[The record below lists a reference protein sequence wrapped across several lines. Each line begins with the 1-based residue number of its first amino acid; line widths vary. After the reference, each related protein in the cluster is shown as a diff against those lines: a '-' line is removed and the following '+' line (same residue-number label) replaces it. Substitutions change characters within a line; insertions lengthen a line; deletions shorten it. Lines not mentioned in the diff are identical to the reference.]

1 VGNILTLKNFIYFNL
16 LLTLVKFIYSLNYG
30 DKLFDME
37 WKILYENL
45 VHNFS
50 LSYYK
55 INGVSIPSV
64 YMPPLYAYFLY
75 LFSFFNLP
83 EIFTVQIVLFAQCIM
98 SGISGYVLFRILNNF
113 FAEKYSYL
121 VAIAYI
127 LYPLNFYSPS
137 QISSV
142 TLQVFL
148 FNLYL
153 YFFINFLKNKNFIFF
168 GVVSG
173 FLMLI
178 RGEFWL
184 LFFFSIIFLLFK
196 NIREG
201 KKIFYA
207 CLIGII
213 VITPYLVRNYLI
225 FDKLILTK
233 SSGYNLWRGN
243 SFELN
248 INGNSNT
255 LTFSKDLINI
265 ENNLINK
272 NQLHLYELY
281 IDDYY
286 YEKAKKNIFEN
297 QYLYF
302 IHYIKKF
309 ISFSIFNYNSTYL
322 NYFNP
327 LVFIPELIISIFA
340 ILGISKNIFSRNRFK
355 ALLLVIF
362 FYLILIPV
370 FFILPRYKLFIL
382 PVYFI
387 FVAYFFDGLLSKKN
401 FFQKTI
407 QQSK

>member
-1 VGNILTLKNFIYFNL
+1 MLNLKNFVYFNL
-16 LLTLVKFIYSLNYG
+16 LLIVVKFIYSVNFG
-30 DKLFDME
+30 DKFFDTE

-45 VHNFS
+45 VYDFS

-55 INGVSIPSV
+55 INGVNVPSV

-83 EIFTVQIVLFAQCIM
+83 EIFTVQIILFVQCIL

-121 VAIAYI
+121 VTIAYI
-127 LYPLNFYSPS
+127 LYPLNFYSSS

-148 FNLYL
+148 FILYL

-168 GVVSG
+168 GIISG
-173 FLMLI
+173 FSMLI

-184 LFFFSIIFLLFK
+184 LFFFSIIFLLLK
-196 NIREG
+196 NKKEG
-201 KKIFYA
+201 KKVFLA
-207 CLIGII
+207 SLIGII
-213 VITPYLVRNYLI
+213 VISPYLVRNYII

-233 SSGYNLWRGN
+233 SSGYNLWKGN
-243 SFELN
+243 SSEFD
-248 INGNSNT
+248 INGDSNT
-255 LTFSKDLINI
+255 LIFNKDLKNI
-265 ENNLINK
+265 ENNLISK

-286 YEKAKKNIFEN
+286 YQKAKSNIFGN
-297 QYLYF
+297 LYLYF

-309 ISFSIFNYNSTYL
+309 ISFSIFNYNSTYP

-340 ILGISKNIFSRNRFK
+340 ILGIGKNIFTHKRFDT
-355 ALLLVIF
+355 LLLVIF

>member
-1 VGNILTLKNFIYFNL
+1 
-16 LLTLVKFIYSLNYG
+16 
-30 DKLFDME
+30 
-37 WKILYENL
+37 
-45 VHNFS
+45 
-50 LSYYK
+50 
-55 INGVSIPSV
+55 
-64 YMPPLYAYFLY
+64 
-75 LFSFFNLP
+75 
-83 EIFTVQIVLFAQCIM
+83 
-98 SGISGYVLFRILNNF
+98 
-113 FAEKYSYL
+113 
-121 VAIAYI
+121 
-127 LYPLNFYSPS
+127 
-137 QISSV
+137 
-142 TLQVFL
+142 
-148 FNLYL
+148 
-153 YFFINFLKNKNFIFF
+153 
-168 GVVSG
+168 
-173 FLMLI
+173 
-178 RGEFWL
+178 
-184 LFFFSIIFLLFK
+184 
-196 NIREG
+196 
-201 KKIFYA
+201 
-207 CLIGII
+207 
-213 VITPYLVRNYLI
+213 
-225 FDKLILTK
+225 
-233 SSGYNLWRGN
+233 LWRGN